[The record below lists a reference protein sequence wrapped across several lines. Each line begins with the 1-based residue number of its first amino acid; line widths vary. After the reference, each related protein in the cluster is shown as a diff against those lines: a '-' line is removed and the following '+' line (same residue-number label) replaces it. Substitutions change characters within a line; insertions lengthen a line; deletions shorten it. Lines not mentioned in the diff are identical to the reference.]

1 MTGAATAIAPADLV
15 LVLFLALFLVR
26 FAVHTG
32 LVGLNLTHALV
43 SPPRAPADLQ
53 GHVEQATAARSRA
66 YTIARARLALAQ
78 GPVQAVVVLAVLL
91 SGLLPWA
98 EARLAD
104 TGLDGLHRSVAFMA
118 LLAALLG
125 LAGLP
130 FGLVRSFGIEA
141 RFGFNRMTLGL
152 WLRDRAKSV
161 VLFAALGLPFL
172 YGVFAFMAH
181 AGENWWLWLFGFI
194 TAVQLGLLW
203 LYPAVIAP
211 LFNRYTPLP
220 AGELRERLVSLARN
234 AGFRTRGLYVVDASR
249 RSAHSNAYFA
259 GLWAPRIV
267 LFDTLVQQLAPEEIV
282 AVLAH
287 EIGHFKRRH
296 IWRRLALNLAML
308 SGLLLVLS
316 LLLDW
321 PPLFTAFGFAGPSHH
336 AALALVLLGG
346 GAFTFWLE
354 PLAALYSR
362 RHEYEADAYAVALT
376 GEAAPL
382 QTALLRL
389 NTENLANLYPHP
401 WYSAYHDSHPPL
413 TRRLAALDA
422 LAAGG
427 VSSRA
432 ATG

>member
-1 MTGAATAIAPADLV
+1 MPTSFTGIAAADIV
-15 LVLFLALFLVR
+15 LVLFLALFLTR

-32 LVGLNLTHALV
+32 LEGLNLTHALL
-43 SPPRAPADLQ
+43 SPPLPPAALQ
-53 GHVEQATAARSRA
+53 GHVDQTTAERSRA
-66 YTIARARLALAQ
+66 YTIARERLALAE
-78 GPVQAVVVLAVLL
+78 GPVQAAVVLAVLL

-98 EARLAD
+98 DARLAEA
-104 TGLDGLHRSVAFMA
+104 GLAGLHRSVAFMV
-118 LLAALLG
+118 LLGALLG

-130 FGLVRSFGIEA
+130 FGLIRSFGIEA
-141 RFGFNRMTLGL
+141 RFGFNRMTFGL
-152 WLRDRAKSV
+152 WLRDRAKRLLLS
-161 VLFAALGLPFL
+161 AALGLPFL
-172 YGVFAFMAH
+172 YGVFAFMTYT
-181 AGENWWLWLFGFI
+181 GEAWWLWLFGFI
-194 TAVQLGLLW
+194 TAVQLILLW
-203 LYPAVIAP
+203 LYPALIAP

-220 AGELRERLVSLARN
+220 AGELRARLEALARD

-267 LFDTLVQQLAPEEIV
+267 LFDTLVQQLTPAEIV

-296 IWRRLALNLAML
+296 IWRRLALSLAILLGM
-308 SGLLLVLS
+308 LLVLS

-321 PPLFTAFGFAGPSHH
+321 PPLFAAFGFAGPSHH

-376 GEAAPL
+376 GAAGPL
-382 QTALLRL
+382 KTALLRL

-401 WYSAYHDSHPPL
+401 WYSAYHYSHPPL
-413 TRRLAALDA
+413 PRRLAALDA
-422 LAAGG
+422 LAAG
-427 VSSRA
+427 SR
-432 ATG
+432 TG